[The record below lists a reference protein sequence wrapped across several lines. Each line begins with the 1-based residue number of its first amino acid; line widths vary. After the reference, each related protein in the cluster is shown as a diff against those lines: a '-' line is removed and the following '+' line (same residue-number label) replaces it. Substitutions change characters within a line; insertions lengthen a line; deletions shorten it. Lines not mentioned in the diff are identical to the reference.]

1 MKKELRII
9 YVDNNI
15 TFSRRFRQIAQARGV
30 KNSLIRTTAE
40 LEEYFETRP
49 ENKDSIH
56 YIVGDFEAV
65 GNSKERNLALAREMI
80 GLIKKSD
87 SLAQITLFSAY
98 EEEGRKL
105 AEKNKLEFSKRR
117 DPSIGDLMRKIIES
131 YSFQKR

>member
-15 TFSRRFRQIAQARGV
+15 TFSRRFRQIAQVCGV
-30 KNSLIRTTAE
+30 KNNLIRTTAE

-49 ENKDSIH
+49 ENKNPIH
-56 YIVGDFEAV
+56 YIVGDFEAL
-65 GNSKERNLALAREMI
+65 GNSKERNLALAGEMI

-87 SLAQITLFSAY
+87 PLAQITLFSAY

-105 AEKNKLEFSKRR
+105 AEKNKLKFSKRI
-117 DPSIGDLMRKIIES
+117 DPSMGDLMRKIIES